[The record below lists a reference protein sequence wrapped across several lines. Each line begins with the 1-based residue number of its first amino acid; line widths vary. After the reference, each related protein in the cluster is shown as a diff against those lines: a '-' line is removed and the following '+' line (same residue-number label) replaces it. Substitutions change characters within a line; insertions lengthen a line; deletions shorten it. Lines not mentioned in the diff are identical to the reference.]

1 MFTYFHRDAFSM
13 ADPEEKSTQGSRGE
27 KQTPK
32 NRPKNQTDSPQKIPP
47 NKTRWIYIDLC
58 DSINKYYVYFGVPA
72 ARRFT
77 SFTPKKIAEFI
88 QTAPTKIH
96 HNLSWQQ
103 TLDVENLYKMG
114 IFTTNLN
121 RCRTSGINTR
131 GFTKKSSISNHLRY
145 YF

>member
-58 DSINKYYVYFGVPA
+58 DSINKYYVYFGVP
-72 ARRFT
+72 
-77 SFTPKKIAEFI
+77 S
-88 QTAPTKIH
+88 
-96 HNLSWQQ
+96 
-103 TLDVENLYKMG
+103 
-114 IFTTNLN
+114 
-121 RCRTSGINTR
+121 
-131 GFTKKSSISNHLRY
+131 
-145 YF
+145 